1 MHNFVVQVWRRE
13 AFHLN
18 SFSPQMK
25 TRLTDSISASL
36 VYGLWHS
43 LRIPEDGYKNCTKT
57 YSSWRISSV
66 ATECLD
72 IRAVPLRC
80 MSTDRFNSSPEL
92 ENANNSPSKQRRRV
106 ELEVQARTK
115 ART

>member
-1 MHNFVVQVWRRE
+1 
-13 AFHLN
+13 
-18 SFSPQMK
+18 MK
-25 TRLTDSISASL
+25 TRLTDSISPSL

-43 LRIPEDGYKNCTKT
+43 LRIPEDGYKNCAKT

-66 ATECLD
+66 ATECLN

-92 ENANNSPSKQRRRV
+92 ESANNSPSNGVVLRYELGLKH
-106 ELEVQARTK
+106 ELEHGDSSPLTAVNKRGRT
-115 ART
+115 